1 MAEQGKTQQAS
12 KVLRIGIVQGG
23 RLIHERMIRPGQN
36 VTIGDNP
43 KSTLVFPAKDLP
55 GKQFTLFQAKGEE
68 YILNYTDKMTG
79 AVGRADGSKKELEA
93 DPSKKGAVLS
103 IALSN
108 SDRGKVAI
116 DDITVLFQFVAAP
129 PESVK
134 AASGSA
140 KDFRPKFFDEDDPVF
155 YSFLGM
161 VSALA
166 AALIIYVVNTEPV
179 IDIPIEDLER
189 YVSVTM
195 NVKPPETQATAEE
208 GPQDEKPAE
217 EKPKDDKPK
226 EETPAADSAPKTKDQ
241 QRDAVAQKSMVLR
254 VLGTTGSSSNG
265 AVADMFQG
273 EDVGLAS
280 LESGLQG
287 VTSANMGSVDGR
299 EGVRGGEGGAGTAEQ
314 GIGGIGSAGG
324 GTAKVADVA
333 KTVPKGKANFDSN
346 LEGSVGGESA
356 DKIRAVVRSN
366 QGGIKSCYDA
376 QLKVNP
382 TLNGRIS
389 VLIDINAGRVGSA
402 SVDANTTGDNTLGE
416 CIRKKVRSWRFPED
430 LTESGVS
437 IPFALAPG

>member
-1 MAEQGKTQQAS
+1 
-12 KVLRIGIVQGG
+12 VLRIGIVQGG

-161 VSALA
+161 FSALA

-324 GTAKVADVA
+324 GTA
-333 KTVPKGKANFDSN
+333 
-346 LEGSVGGESA
+346 GESA

>member
-1 MAEQGKTQQAS
+1 MAEQGKTQQGS

-93 DPSKKGAVLS
+93 DPAKKGAVLS

-108 SDRGKVAI
+108 TDRGKVAI

-161 VSALA
+161 FSALA

-208 GPQDEKPAE
+208 GPQDDKPAE
-217 EKPKDDKPK
+217 DKPKDDKPK
-226 EETPAADSAPKTKDQ
+226 EETPAADSAPKSKEQ
-241 QRDAVAQKSMVLR
+241 QREAVAQKSMVLR

-287 VTSANMGSVDGR
+287 VTSASTGSVEGR
-299 EGVRGGEGGAGTAEQ
+299 EGVRGGDGGAGSAEQ

-324 GTAKVADVA
+324 GTAKVSDVA
-333 KTVPKGKANFDSN
+333 KTVPKGKANFESN
-346 LEGSVGGESA
+346 LEASVGGESA
-356 DKIRAVVRSN
+356 DKIRAVVRAN

-389 VLIDINAGRVGSA
+389 VSIDINAGRVGSA
-402 SVDANTTGDNTLGE
+402 SVGANTTGDNTLGE